1 MERCHTPFRQPTPE
15 YSVDR
20 PDSTLH
26 RTLKPNLYVRDL
38 LFRMRSVCAEF
49 HVDVPDFTEAAELSP
64 QEFRELGM
72 SLANQL

>member
-1 MERCHTPFRQPTPE
+1 
-15 YSVDR
+15 
-20 PDSTLH
+20 
-26 RTLKPNLYVRDL
+26 
-38 LFRMRSVCAEF
+38 MRSVCAEF